1 MATQKDE
8 NLLTAAALARKLG
21 VTPARVKKAIE
32 DAGIQP
38 AKVRCGCSYYS
49 TKDAATV
56 EARLK
61 G

>member
-8 NLLTAAALARKLG
+8 ALVTAAALAKQLG
-21 VTPARVKKAIE
+21 VTPAKVKKAIE

-49 TKDAATV
+49 PEDAATV
-56 EARLK
+56 QARLK